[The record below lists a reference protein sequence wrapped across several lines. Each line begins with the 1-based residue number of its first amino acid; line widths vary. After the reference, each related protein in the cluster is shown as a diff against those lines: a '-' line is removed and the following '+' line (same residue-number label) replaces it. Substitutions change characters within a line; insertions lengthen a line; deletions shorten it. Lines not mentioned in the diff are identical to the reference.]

1 MLLTIWIPDR
11 IHCIIDIME
20 NQTNK
25 FSTEI
30 AVQLFVLNKNTPSS
44 RWLDWQPFDFG
55 PGIFLIPEDSF
66 LGIRAQGIDDDALFQ
81 LVRELSSVSCLRYL
95 YLAENRKITNKG
107 ILNLEKLNQIEYLNI
122 SSCDITS
129 EGLEFLPSLT
139 NLKFLDLSYCNRIS
153 EKAAQYI
160 QKLPRL
166 QYLDIKGVIKINTS
180 SLKKFEKR
188 GLVIHQY

>member
-1 MLLTIWIPDR
+1 
-11 IHCIIDIME
+11 ME

-30 AVQLFVLNKNTPSS
+30 TVQLFIINKNASSS
-44 RWLDWQPFDFG
+44 RWLDWQPFDTG
-55 PGIFLIPEDSF
+55 PGIFIIPEDSF
-66 LGIRAQGIDDDALFQ
+66 LGIRAQGIDDNNFVQ

-95 YLAENRKITNKG
+95 YLAENRGITNKG
-107 ILNLEKLNQIEYLNI
+107 VLNLENLTQIEYLNL

-129 EGLEFLPSLT
+129 EGLAFLPSLT
-139 NLKFLDLSYCNRIS
+139 NLKFLDISYCNRIS

-188 GLVIHQY
+188 GLVIHQT